1 MSRLEDLESRYI
13 RSLFGVQWICFSLAD
28 IAIMYSMNIDPL
40 NQQKV
45 HILQNTSIIKAPQ
58 CRWLFYIHFLG
69 YVYIYIVLLGLYG
82 LPDNCAPYDYDIM
95 LLEIRQL
102 GAVVEQWL
110 FPSFCYRSS
119 SQNLTGA
126 GCLFVQAK
134 KAILKDMIDS
144 PDSIILYI
152 LCTQYTVLPSSLWQN
167 TKWSID
173 QHIKKA
179 AVVRQP

>member
-13 RSLFGVQWICFSLAD
+13 RSLFSVQWICFSLAD
-28 IAIMYSMNIDPL
+28 LAIMYSMNIDPL

-69 YVYIYIVLLGLYG
+69 YVYNIYIVLLGLYG

-126 GCLFVQAK
+126 SVSLSRQKLRKQNNHFKRYDRLTRPSFCIF
-134 KAILKDMIDS
+134 
-144 PDSIILYI
+144 
-152 LCTQYTVLPSSLWQN
+152 CTCCFT
-167 TKWSID
+167 
-173 QHIKKA
+173 
-179 AVVRQP
+179 